1 MSFSGASHRARLGL
15 IIAAIVTVAVAMTG
29 FLAATSQAAPARTT
43 SSAALQWT
51 GGTRPVIVLEHGAW
65 ADASSWDQVIAI
77 LHQEGFTVYA
87 PPNPLRRGRRTPLT
101 CAIS

>member
-1 MSFSGASHRARLGL
+1 VLAGTFAVLATIPSTQLTEIGFG
-15 IIAAIVTVAVAMTG
+15 AAIVTVAVAMTG

-87 PPNPLRRGRRTPLT
+87 PPNADFR
-101 CAIS
+101 AAS